1 MNNGAIS
8 SSGKPIKKKLEMF
21 KDKDRFVYKVVFS
34 GKNDFIGNQHSSRV
48 AFAYF

>member
-21 KDKDRFVYKVVFS
+21 KDKDRFVYKVIFFRKKRFYWNS
-34 GKNDFIGNQHSSRV
+34 
-48 AFAYF
+48 A